1 MRPALLLQISW
12 QSHNNIY
19 LGAHALRALP
29 SAYNLSYLWNEYNH
43 QELLFYGSTATD
55 QRSTTLWR
63 LGNAFLRQ
71 GYELHHRHGA
81 LVEQLGELSLSDQF
95 RCVRHAAHPGRTQ
108 PVAQATATDSTGRPT
123 VTA

>member
-1 MRPALLLQISW
+1 MSW

-19 LGAHALRALP
+19 LGARALRALP

-71 GYELHHRHGA
+71 GYELHHRHAA
-81 LVEQLGELSLSDQF
+81 LVEQLGDLSMSDQF
-95 RCVRHAAHPGRTQ
+95 RCAMPPIVEAGSQVQRRRQRTS
-108 PVAQATATDSTGRPT
+108 PAVVASQ
-123 VTA
+123 